1 MRLRARR
8 LAVFLSV
15 FTLHAQ
21 DATVTVRI
29 KLIDGRT
36 GQPVKNQKIGLED
49 GTDYH
54 DISVRTN
61 DLGVAS
67 LHIRRNTVILVHNTD
82 QYVNCADERGG
93 LVHNDFKVEKILA
106 SGIAQAIP
114 QPNICGKVSAV
125 PSRGELILF
134 VRPWR
139 PGEKI

>member
-1 MRLRARR
+1 MRLPRR
-8 LAVFLSV
+8 LALFLAV
-15 FTLHAQ
+15 FTLLAQ

-36 GQPVKNQKIGLED
+36 GQSVKNQKIGLED
-49 GTDYH
+49 RTDH

-67 LHIRRNTVILVHNTD
+67 AQIRRDTMILVHNTD

-106 SGIAQAIP
+106 TGIAQAIP

-139 PGEKI
+139 LGEKI

>member
-1 MRLRARR
+1 MRLPRR
-8 LAVFLSV
+8 LALFLGV
-15 FTLHAQ
+15 FTLLAQ
-21 DATVTVRI
+21 DAAVTVRI

-36 GQPVKNQKIGLED
+36 GQHVKNQKIGLED
-49 GTDYH
+49 RTDH

-67 LHIRRNTVILVHNTD
+67 VQIRRDTMILVHNTD

-139 PGEKI
+139 LGEKI

>member
-1 MRLRARR
+1 MRLRPRR
-8 LAVFLSV
+8 LALFLSLFV
-15 FTLHAQ
+15 LYAQ
-21 DATVTVRI
+21 DATITVRI

-36 GQPVKNQKIGLED
+36 GHPIKNEKIGLED
-49 GTDYH
+49 RTDYH

-67 LHIRRNTVILVHNTD
+67 LQIRKDAVILVHNTD

-93 LVHNDFKVEKILA
+93 LVHNDFKVEKILE

-114 QPNICGKVSAV
+114 QPNICDKVSAV

-139 PGEKI
+139 LGEKI